1 MVTVK
6 ELLNDLFADRCSR
19 NNHTLKRVR
28 TVLESAKIITPDQTD
43 VRVSAGAML
52 FAIGRTRPKRQL
64 AGWEN
69 VVAQIGTALVPYM
82 NNTMPGFTEFGIKR
96 KNLSRFIGCG
106 LHYSAMQKN
115 AALGSVRDRYLH
127 PDLIL
132 HAMLLSG
139 KTSTFVDRGVLGF
152 IDTLLFAGKLQ
163 VTVVI
168 TDAGAVC
175 E

>member
-1 MVTVK
+1 MVTLK
-6 ELLNDLFADRCSR
+6 ELLNDLFIDRCSKH
-19 NNHTLKRVR
+19 NHTLKRVR
-28 TVLESAKIITPDQTD
+28 SVLESAKIISPEEKD
-43 VRVSAGAML
+43 VRVTLGAML
-52 FAIGRTRPKRQL
+52 FAIGRTRPKDQL
-64 AGWEN
+64 AGWEG
-69 VVAQIGTALVPYM
+69 VVGQVGTALGPLM
-82 NNTMPGFTEFGIKR
+82 NGHIPEMTELGVKR
-96 KNLSRFIGCG
+96 KSLSQFIGCG
-106 LHYSAMQKN
+106 LHYSAMQKD

-152 IDTLLFAGKLQ
+152 IDMLLVVGKLQ